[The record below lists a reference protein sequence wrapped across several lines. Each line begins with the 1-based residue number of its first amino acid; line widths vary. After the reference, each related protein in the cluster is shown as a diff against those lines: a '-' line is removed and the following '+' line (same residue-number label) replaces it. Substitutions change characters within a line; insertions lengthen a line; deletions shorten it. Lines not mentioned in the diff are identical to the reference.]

1 MKIGLKIKLSLLI
14 LGIFFIIG
22 SETLSEDFYKWIDE
36 NGIIHFSDSSAGIPP
51 QFRENTLKESF
62 EEQEKEKKKQRKEE
76 KKTEELLLLEA
87 LQKEDKPQTFEIPY
101 DPYEGMARRII
112 IPVTFNESVTA
123 PMVLDTG
130 APGLIISPELAEELG
145 LMDEDATKLIV
156 NAGGIGGS
164 VPAIRT
170 IIDTVEVGGA
180 KDHFIPTTVVSS
192 ISDSFEGL
200 VGMDFM
206 SNYSIRIDPRK
217 HVMVFEEV
225 PQDPNSP
232 GGHDEVWWRT
242 NFTTF
247 GAFRDAWKEYKEKID
262 RDVGNSIAVSNMTKK
277 LRGFAGDQFKAAEQL
292 YDKLNRY
299 AIQHAVPLSWRKY

>member
-1 MKIGLKIKLSLLI
+1 MKSKIKYSLLI
-14 LGIFFIIG
+14 PGIFLIFCSDSISG
-22 SETLSEDFYKWIDE
+22 DFYKWIDE
-36 NGIIHFSDSSAGIPP
+36 NGTIHFSDSPGAIPP
-51 QFRENTLKESF
+51 QYREKTLKDSF
-62 EEQEKEKKKQRKEE
+62 EENEE
-76 KKTEELLLLEA
+76 KNQNEEEKPPENPSSFENLNSA
-87 LQKEDKPQTFEIPY
+87 GDPQTFEIPY

-112 IPVTFNESVTA
+112 IPVTFNQSVTA
-123 PMVLDTG
+123 PMALDTG
-130 APGLIISPELAEELG
+130 APGLIISPELAEALG
-145 LMDEDATKLIV
+145 LMDEEATKLIV

-192 ISDSFEGL
+192 ISGSFEGL

-217 HVMVFEEV
+217 HVLVFEEV
-225 PQDPNSP
+225 PHDPNSP

-262 RDVGNSIAVSNMTKK
+262 REVSNSLAVLDITKK
-277 LRGFAGDQFKAAEQL
+277 IKAFAGDQFKAADHL

-299 AIQHAVPLSWRKY
+299 AIQHAVPMSWRKY